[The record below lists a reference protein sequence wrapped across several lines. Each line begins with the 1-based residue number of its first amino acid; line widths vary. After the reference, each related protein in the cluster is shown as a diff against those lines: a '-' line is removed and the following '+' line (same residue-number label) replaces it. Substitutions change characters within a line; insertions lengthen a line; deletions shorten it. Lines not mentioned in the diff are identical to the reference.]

1 MGMTAPAGKTRQGTL
16 RAMLF
21 LAASL
26 ALPMG
31 MAAESHSE
39 TDRASPPP
47 TAAGLKAVRPAHTY
61 SIVARDP
68 KTGELGVAV
77 QSHWFSVGSIVAWAR
92 AGVGAVATQSF
103 VEPSYGP
110 LGLQLMEAGKT
121 APQALKALLATD
133 AHTDVRQ
140 VAMVDSQGHVAVH
153 TGEHAI
159 IAHCQIT
166 GEGFS
171 VQANLMERESVCAAM
186 AKAYRKTK
194 GDLATR
200 LMAALKAAQGE
211 GGDIRGRQ
219 SAALLVVSARRTGTP
234 WSERIFDLRVEDSA
248 NPLGELERLLTLA
261 RAYREMDQGDAAM
274 TRGDMAAALAH
285 YARAESLAPDN
296 HEMVFWHAATLAA
309 NGRVEEALPLFAKAY
324 RMWPKWRKLVPRL
337 PKSGLLPDDPKLI
350 ARIVA
355 AGKEP

>member
-1 MGMTAPAGKTRQGTL
+1 MAMTPARLSGMVAAVLLLAAAVAPAAPAG
-16 RAMLF
+16 
-21 LAASL
+21 
-26 ALPMG
+26 
-31 MAAESHSE
+31 EE
-39 TDRASPPP
+39 T
-47 TAAGLKAVRPAHTY
+47 GLKVIRPAHTY

-68 KTGELGVAV
+68 ETGQLGVAV
-77 QSHWFSVGSIVAWAR
+77 QSHWFSVGSVVAWAK

-110 LGLQLMEAGKT
+110 LGLALMEAGKT
-121 APQALKALLATD
+121 APEALKALLATD

-140 VAMVDSQGHVAVH
+140 VAMVDAHGHVAVH

-171 VQANLMERESVCAAM
+171 VQANLMERDTVCTAM
-186 AKAYRKTK
+186 AKAFRETR
-194 GDLATR
+194 GDLAAR
-200 LMAALKAAQGE
+200 LMAALKAAEAE

-219 SAALLVVSARRTGTP
+219 SAALLVVSGTRSGTP
-234 WSERIFDLRVEDSA
+234 WAERIFDLRVEDSA
-248 NPLGELERLLTLA
+248 DPLGELERLLTLA
-261 RAYREMDQGDAAM
+261 RAYHEMDAGDAAM
-274 TRGDMAAALAH
+274 TRGDMAAALEH

-324 RMWPKWRKLVPRL
+324 AMWPKWRELVPRL
-337 PKSGLLPDDPKLI
+337 PKSGLLPDDPALI

-355 AGKEP
+355 AGREEGAR